1 MLTSVSQANDSWLL
15 FAGISLL
22 GLSRSASCRVQNLH
36 VVASH
41 ASAPKISN
49 TFCGCA
55 PVKFSSIFLFF
66 CFSICWLFFER
77 TFMVYY
83 TNGNA
88 PRAQPGR
95 SSTSAII
102 SKLIEMCDIML
113 AAIERKWPTSD
124 ARLPHNASTSH
135 PQFCGSAFNVD
146 FILHPRRRYAA
157 IDRRLRVG
165 LGLAIAL
172 VLAVA
177 GSLPMPRSGGVRP
190 GPVHDAHPACPAG
203 NQLRSRSGA
212 GAALL
217 LLPWPYAL
225 NKSLALYLCHKT
237 VARTAD
243 EYLPRE
249 MNNN

>member
-1 MLTSVSQANDSWLL
+1 
-15 FAGISLL
+15 
-22 GLSRSASCRVQNLH
+22 
-36 VVASH
+36 
-41 ASAPKISN
+41 
-49 TFCGCA
+49 
-55 PVKFSSIFLFF
+55 
-66 CFSICWLFFER
+66 
-77 TFMVYY
+77 MVYY

-157 IDRRLRVG
+157 IDRSLRVG

-172 VLAVA
+172 ALA

-203 NQLRSRSGA
+203 NQLRSRSGSGA
-212 GAALL
+212 GAAL

-225 NKSLALYLCHKT
+225 NKSLAQYLCHKT